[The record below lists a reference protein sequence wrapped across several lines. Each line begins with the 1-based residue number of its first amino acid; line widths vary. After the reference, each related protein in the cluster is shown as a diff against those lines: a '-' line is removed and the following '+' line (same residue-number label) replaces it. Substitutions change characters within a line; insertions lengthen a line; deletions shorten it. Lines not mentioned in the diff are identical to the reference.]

1 MTQVKKT
8 YFCADG
14 AIGAAV
20 AAPVALV
27 DLPPSKKA
35 FTQVVLL
42 SNAKC
47 TEKEPTATAPKNKG
61 MPTVG
66 LTTVH
71 IFP

>member
-1 MTQVKKT
+1 MGQDKT
-8 YFCADG
+8 YFCAV
-14 AIGAAV
+14 GAAG
-20 AAPVALV
+20 AAETAPALAA
-27 DLPPSKKA
+27 LPPSKKA

-47 TEKEPTATAPKNKG
+47 TEKEPTATAPKNSG

>member
-1 MTQVKKT
+1 MRQDKT
-8 YFCADG
+8 YFCAV
-14 AIGAAV
+14 GAAGAEV
-20 AAPVALV
+20 TAPALV
-27 DLPPSKKA
+27 ALPPSKKA

-47 TEKEPTATAPKNKG
+47 TEKEPIAHAPKNNG

>member
-1 MTQVKKT
+1 MRQSKT

-14 AIGAAV
+14 AVGAA
-20 AAPVALV
+20 ATAPALV

-42 SNAKC
+42 SSAKC
-47 TEKEPTATAPKNKG
+47 TEKEPTATAPKNNG